1 MQPSFSYLFNFRG
14 YHLRQMSPRRAL
26 VMILRSFRS
35 KWLSWLADGVSSHR
49 ARTYIAVALL
59 AVLTY
64 RGQDWLRRSV
74 RLLMRY
80 DAVNPVDE
88 LTQYP
93 HPTRGDSDSVAS
105 GEEQSCEDD
114 ASPQHSPTATAVSS
128 GMLKEMITSD
138 SDTPSLDAGANGG
151 ANRVLSM
158 VGHMFQLTQAAAV
171 SLAQKSKELQLQ
183 PGETLFAAR
192 DEAVGGVYLV
202 LAGSLQTCGDPRGA
216 AYVVDDCLL
225 AAGEHNETWGGDG
238 TAAHLPF
245 TPGMG
250 FGYDTALYGSSG
262 VGLTSPLNEIPGSAV
277 KGGGGL
283 QSAPVLCEFG
293 TGSTIGEN
301 SLLEGDGATR
311 AVAVRA
317 GTAGASLVKI
327 DRSTYQ
333 WFVSQWPCSTL
344 NFILSTTARQYRV
357 AFFALVD
364 FLGLPQA
371 AFAAQESHPEPR
383 VRLQE
388 GGGNEHSKGGGDSQT
403 VHTDALRS
411 VAASICQLP
420 AGDTLFSEGD
430 ASDCLYVL
438 LQGGANAFVQC
449 QDDETE
455 TGSYRG
461 TGSVAT
467 RTASELQEGED
478 AAADAPE
485 DTLWV
490 GELQEGSIAGGI
502 SCFVNIPRRA
512 TVICSKDST
521 WAVFSR
527 RQFLAAARNRES
539 DSAAGSLVPHVLAHI
554 AQQVAKS
561 LTPLLRMFLGLG
573 LQRVWLSAGDTLY
586 SAGDASDGMYLVIS
600 GRLRINLKADADD
613 KTAKE
618 TDTGRHGSMHITRGG
633 MHEKDDAGTAALALA
648 MGQPLSR
655 VDVTRGESVG
665 EVAVLRQPSSGSAPQ
680 RDHTVQCVR
689 DCELVR
695 ISPAA
700 FDWIA
705 SAHPEIM
712 RQFAITMAQRYSSL
726 LGRMH
731 GTGHVRSQHPV
742 STISQELQAALQ
754 HREMK
759 TAASEAAAAGKGRMR
774 RSSSMGRVTHAVSI
788 AGLNLMS
795 SLTRATASGTQDVGS
810 RRASGAAAAHGGIA
824 GASPV
829 VQAGSKSDI
838 STICILPAGA
848 NPPPAATIARF
859 VADLVGNLRAHGD
872 VRVVDS
878 AVLDEEFG
886 AGTAHGSGA
895 ASVFTRARISA
906 WLCSQEERHRFMV
919 MVCDVNM
926 PHWCVTAYSQADLAL
941 LVAEAGTDPS
951 PHPVEELLSDHG
963 SRRRSAPHTDAP
975 VSAIHAKRPSRAM
988 HRLASSLGLADAAS
1002 GALQSVHYLQHLVVP
1017 SSSSAQPPSPL
1028 PVPAGVHAPVGR
1040 GAFTSF
1046 ARRELV
1052 LLHTNSKTPPKNT
1065 RAWLRNRTLSWHHH
1079 VRLDHAGDDVARV
1092 ARFIAGAA
1100 VGVVLGGGGAR
1111 GLAHLGLLKS
1121 MEQNGVPI
1129 DFIGGTS
1136 QGAFIGGC
1144 YALAMS
1150 AVQAGE
1156 SAKVLAGQIGSPLLV
1171 LRMTLPIM
1179 SYFSG
1184 ALFNDILQSVF
1195 GDTQIEDLW
1204 VKYFCV
1210 STNITR
1216 DTMDVHQVGPVWRY
1230 ARASMTVM
1238 GLVPPIMDV
1247 NGDLLV
1253 DGGYTNNMPVDCMYA
1268 MCPTINTVVACDVEN
1283 KDNSAVENVDPE
1295 EYGDSVSGWY
1305 LLARIITSAVGIGK
1319 PLTIPS
1325 LSALTLKMS
1334 YISHTMAM
1342 RSMIARLRQA
1352 AANGDPHVP
1361 KFLYVRPDVQ
1371 DYSLLQYNKYNE
1383 IVNHGFLEAQQV
1395 LGDFLRPIRQAQLPE
1410 ARGKRAASGPGRPR
1424 SGSGSHLEQSG
1435 TVHRR
1440 AASHSHFSQAA
1451 PAAEDVSTLL
1461 AAETDDAPSMD
1472 KPATPAS
1479 A

>member
-1 MQPSFSYLFNFRG
+1 
-14 YHLRQMSPRRAL
+14 
-26 VMILRSFRS
+26 
-35 KWLSWLADGVSSHR
+35 
-49 ARTYIAVALL
+49 
-59 AVLTY
+59 
-64 RGQDWLRRSV
+64 
-74 RLLMRY
+74 MRY

-93 HPTRGDSDSVAS
+93 HPSQGDSESAAGSDAGSDA
-105 GEEQSCEDD
+105 
-114 ASPQHSPTATAVSS
+114 ASPSAELGRAAPPTASVSS
-128 GMLKEMITSD
+128 GMLKEMIITD
-138 SDTPSLDAGANGG
+138 SDTPSAPDVTGG
-151 ANRVLSM
+151 SSSRVLSM

-183 PGETLFAAR
+183 PGESLFEAR
-192 DEAVGGVYLV
+192 DEAIDGVFLV
-202 LAGSLQTCGDPRGA
+202 LAGSLRTCGDPRGA
-216 AYVVDDCLL
+216 PFVVDDCLL
-225 AAGEHNETWGGDG
+225 EAGEHGE
-238 TAAHLPF
+238 AAHLPF
-245 TPGMG
+245 AQGLG
-250 FGYDTALYGSSG
+250 FGYDASPMSEAPTG
-262 VGLTSPLNEIPGSAV
+262 VSRVSA
-277 KGGGGL
+277 GIH
-283 QSAPVLCEFG
+283 SAPVLCEFG

-311 AVAVRA
+311 AVGAKA
-317 GTAGASLVKI
+317 GPQGASLVKI
-327 DRSTYQ
+327 DRSTYH

-383 VRLQE
+383 VRLV
-388 GGGNEHSKGGGDSQT
+388 GGAAGSTQPASPDSHCT
-403 VHTDALRS
+403 HPNALRS
-411 VAASICQLP
+411 VAASACHVK
-420 AGDTLFSEGD
+420 AGETLFMEGD

-438 LQGGANAFVQC
+438 LDGAASAYVQREEGGGDGASLR
-449 QDDETE
+449 
-455 TGSYRG
+455 GS
-461 TGSVAT
+461 SVAT
-467 RTASELQEGED
+467 RTASEMQEGEEPVVD
-478 AAADAPE
+478 VPE

-490 GELQEGSIAGGI
+490 GELLEGSIAGGI

-512 TVICSKDST
+512 TVVCSKASS

-539 DSAAGSLVPHVLAHI
+539 DPAAAAAAPHVLAHI
-554 AQQVAKS
+554 AQQVAKA

-600 GRLRINLKADADD
+600 GRLRINLKGDEGGDEKHQGGAEEGGHD
-613 KTAKE
+613 
-618 TDTGRHGSMHITRGG
+618 SMHVTRGG
-633 MHEKDDAGTAALALA
+633 MHRKDDAGTAALALA
-648 MGQPLSR
+648 MGQPVSR

-665 EVAVLRQPSSGSAPQ
+665 EVAVLRRPSSGSPPQ

-705 SAHPEIM
+705 TAHPEIM

-731 GTGHVRSQHPV
+731 GTAHVGSKSTV
-742 STISQELQAALQ
+742 SSISHELQAALQ
-754 HREMK
+754 HGALRKSSKED
-759 TAASEAAAAGKGRMR
+759 APGQGRMR

-795 SLTRATASGTQDVGS
+795 SITRATASGTQDSAVRRGS
-810 RRASGAAAAHGGIA
+810 GRLAGALSGAEGAAVHSGG
-824 GASPV
+824 
-829 VQAGSKSDI
+829 KSDI

-848 NPPPAATIARF
+848 VPPSTQMVARF
-859 VADLVGNLRAHGD
+859 VSDLVGNLRAHGD

-878 AVLDEEFG
+878 HVLDEEFG
-886 AGTAHGSGA
+886 LGTAHGSGA

-926 PHWCVTAYSQADLAL
+926 PHWCATAYSQADLAL
-941 LVAEAGTDPS
+941 LVAEAGSDPS
-951 PHPVEELLSDHG
+951 PHAVEELLSDHTHK
-963 SRRRSAPHTDAP
+963 RRSAPHSDAP
-975 VSAIHAKRPSRAM
+975 ADALHGKRPSRAM
-988 HRLASSLGLADAAS
+988 HRLASSLGLAEAAS
-1002 GALQSVHYLQHLVVP
+1002 GAMQGVQYLQHLVAP
-1017 SSSSAQPPSPL
+1017 GSSAAQTD
-1028 PVPAGVHAPVGR
+1028 APVR
-1040 GAFTSF
+1040 GTAGAHVPVVRAAFASF

-1052 LLHTNSKTPPKNT
+1052 LLHADCSRPPKNT
-1065 RAWLRNRTLSWHHH
+1065 RAWLRSRTLSWHHH
-1079 VRLDHAGDDVARV
+1079 VRLAHAADDVARV

-1150 AVQAGE
+1150 AAQAGE
-1156 SAKVLAGQIGSPLLV
+1156 SAKVMATQIGSPLLV

-1295 EYGDSVSGWY
+1295 EYGDAVSGWY

-1352 AANGDPHVP
+1352 AAQGDPNVP

-1383 IVNHGFLEAQQV
+1383 IVNYGFLEAQKV
-1395 LGDFLRPIRQAQLPE
+1395 LGDFLRPMQTPMLPQLGGGL
-1410 ARGKRAASGPGRPR
+1410 RSSTGPVLPR
-1424 SGSGSHLEQSG
+1424 SGSGSHIIPDSSG
-1435 TVHRR
+1435 RHRR
-1440 AASHSHFSQAA
+1440 AASHTHFTLVPEQDSD
-1451 PAAEDVSTLL
+1451 AAEILVSADTKG
-1461 AAETDDAPSMD
+1461 APTMDTEETP
-1472 KPATPAS
+1472 TRE
-1479 A
+1479 